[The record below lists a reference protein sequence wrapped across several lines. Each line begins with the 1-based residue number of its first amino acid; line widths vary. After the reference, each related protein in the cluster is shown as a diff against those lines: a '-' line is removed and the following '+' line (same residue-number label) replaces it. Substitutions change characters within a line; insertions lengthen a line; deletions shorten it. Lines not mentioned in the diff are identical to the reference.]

1 MPFALVV
8 RPAAV
13 TLVDNDEVEEVPREL
28 LELHLR
34 LIGLARSLIFA
45 LALLAQQRLVKREID
60 DAVQRWIVHRRLE
73 PIAIPLCEGEAV
85 ERLIRKDVA
94 VGQEE
99 DARLAQSHPLPR
111 PFCRDELMAE
121 LICDEGLAR
130 SGRERDERILLPRAE
145 RLDNTLDRPLLII
158 ADAAVA
164 RERPRNFAADLLQ
177 ERSRFP
183 VQHRH
188 QLGRRREAVQL
199 DRRSGAERE
208 VHAEDLRAVRRVGEP
223 HAQRRGVLSRLRLA
237 RAVVL
242 VRRLRL
248 HNRNPPVA
256 VHQHIVGEFGIVA
269 LPVLLADGPRRNR
282 LLDCHLRR
290 QRLPPRRLQ
299 RRVYEIMPHL
309 RFIHVSILTANC
321 QCLFRPKIDQTNY
334 ENHLRV

>member
-8 RPAAV
+8 RPTAV
-13 TLVDNDEVEEVPREL
+13 TLVDNDEIEEVPREL

-34 LIGLARSLIFA
+34 LLGLARSHILA
-45 LALLAQQRLVKREID
+45 LALLAQKRLVKREID

-73 PIAIPLCEGEAV
+73 PIAIPFCEGEAV
-85 ERLIRKDVA
+85 ERLIRKNVA

-145 RLDNTLDRPLLII
+145 RLDNTLDRPLLIV

-164 RERPRNFAADLLQ
+164 CERPRDFAANLLQ
-177 ERSRFP
+177 KRSRFP

-223 HAQRRGVLSRLRLA
+223 HAQRRGVLPRLRLA

-269 LPVLLADGPRRNR
+269 LPVLLADRPRRNR
-282 LLDCHLRR
+282 LLDRHLRR

-299 RRVYEIMPHL
+299 RRVYEIMSNLCFVHFQSLLQIVGALFAP
-309 RFIHVSILTANC
+309 RFT
-321 QCLFRPKIDQTNY
+321 
-334 ENHLRV
+334 E